1 MWSYL
6 PTLAEL
12 VDLDVLA
19 QPLGFV
25 PDLLAGILG
34 VFARPRM
41 PDLGV
46 DVLVSA
52 PVTGRLLKLVRNRL
66 IVGRHVLDLRAV
78 NVPCQRRWYVP
89 AASEAGEG
97 RLSARLSLIG

>member
-1 MWSYL
+1 MIPIVQRIGMAAMNPRIIRTTPNKSF
-6 PTLAEL
+6 

-25 PDLLAGILG
+25 PDLLAGILD
-34 VFARPRM
+34 VVARPRM

-46 DVLVSA
+46 KVLVSA

-66 IVGRHVLDLRAV
+66 G
-78 NVPCQRRWYVP
+78 
-89 AASEAGEG
+89 AGY
-97 RLSARLSLIG
+97 